1 MSSIPGCRHPC
12 DPFGFAL
19 CAAPL
24 PGNGWA
30 KHHDDIKHAIVALA
44 KDAGLSVQQEVTT
57 LFLAGLSAST
67 ARRLPEDFFSAQ
79 RGYVPDI
86 LIRLMDTSARP
97 PRHVDRLFDV
107 KTLHVRQNPEY
118 SGAYTN
124 NINVEQRA
132 LAVHTLI
139 ERQIRQADH
148 DYLGTP
154 TCPSSGALMD
164 GPLTQ
169 RLNSF
174 GRVSGLVFGA
184 AGEVSSDVGRLVDA
198 ISMAAVT
205 THAQRK
211 GRVHAPQALA
221 ETIACN
227 REHIAMAHLRG
238 SAELLLNR
246 IEHLTL
252 PSSQRNEH
260 RDHRYN
266 YSSSWHSAFDH
277 LHQAHSHAERTRAAR
292 GSFFTRTF

>member
-1 MSSIPGCRHPC
+1 MC

-30 KHHDDIKHAIVALA
+30 KHHDDIKHTMVALA
-44 KDAGLSVQQEVTT
+44 KEAGLSVQQEVTT
-57 LFLAGLSAST
+57 LFLAGLSASA
-67 ARRLPEDFFSAQ
+67 ARRLPEEFFSAQ

-107 KTLHVRQNPEY
+107 KTLHVRQNPEADV
-118 SGAYTN
+118 AYTN

-198 ISMAAVT
+198 ISMAADPCAAQGSRPRAPGAGGDNRLQSGAHRHGASSWLGGVASEP
-205 THAQRK
+205 HRAPHPPELSAQR
-211 GRVHAPQALA
+211 AP
-221 ETIACN
+221 
-227 REHIAMAHLRG
+227 
-238 SAELLLNR
+238 
-246 IEHLTL
+246 
-252 PSSQRNEH
+252 
-260 RDHRYN
+260 
-266 YSSSWHSAFDH
+266 
-277 LHQAHSHAERTRAAR
+277 
-292 GSFFTRTF
+292 

>member
-1 MSSIPGCRHPC
+1 
-12 DPFGFAL
+12 
-19 CAAPL
+19 
-24 PGNGWA
+24 
-30 KHHDDIKHAIVALA
+30 
-44 KDAGLSVQQEVTT
+44 
-57 LFLAGLSAST
+57 
-67 ARRLPEDFFSAQ
+67 
-79 RGYVPDI
+79 
-86 LIRLMDTSARP
+86 MDTSARP

-107 KTLHVRQNPEY
+107 KTLHVRQNPEADV
-118 SGAYTN
+118 AYTN

-227 REHIAMAHLRG
+227 RERIAMAHLRG

-252 PSSQRNEH
+252 PSSQRKEH

-277 LHQAHSHAERTRAAR
+277 LHRTHAALSSQHPRPFEVRYTAFA
-292 GSFFTRTF
+292 